1 MKATSLNHV
10 SISAPNLEESLRF
23 YTELFG
29 LEQVPTPNF
38 GFPVRW
44 LRIGDL
50 QLHLFERPNPAPSH
64 HHLAVTVDDFQAV
77 YLRAKEM
84 GILDQGAFGHH
95 IYELPDNNVQMY
107 VRDPGGNLIEI
118 DWPDVNKLD
127 RSIVTDIRPLANPQQ
142 AENLRATLFLKPE
155 SGVRA

>member
-29 LEQVPTPNF
+29 LEEVPTPNF

-50 QLHLFERPNPAPSH
+50 QLHLFQRPTPAPSH

-84 GILDQGAFGHH
+84 GILDDGAFGHH

-118 DWPDVNKLD
+118 DWPDVNLLD
-127 RSIVTDIRPLANPQQ
+127 RSVVTDIRPLDNPQQ
-142 AENLRATLFLKPE
+142 AENQRATLFIKPAA
-155 SGVRA
+155 GVRA